1 MPQYDKSMNRQTF
14 ASYPSRKLLRE
25 EFWLDFLCFSGLF
38 LAAALLFLVNLD
50 SLPLRD
56 WDEGIIAQVA
66 KEIYQAPP
74 DSHRWIFPTL
84 WGEFYFNKPPLLH
97 NLIALFYSLGGVN
110 ESMSRLPGALLTA
123 ISVPL
128 LYALGREIFP
138 YRRPAIF
145 SALVYLTLLP
155 VVRHGRLAM
164 LDGTILFLEIL
175 LFWTVLRSRRDLRWT
190 LGVGFSL
197 GLIFLTKGM
206 LAVLLGAI
214 AFLFL
219 LWDTPRILSSF
230 YLWIGLFLG
239 SLPALAWYT
248 AQFYF
253 YGTVFA
259 EHNLQSQFLE
269 RIYTEKEGNTGPIW
283 YYFWEIVKYSLP
295 YFVFFLAG
303 LRLSWQNRNW
313 SWAKFILVWSFCYFV
328 IVSLMVTKLPWYIL
342 PIYPAL
348 ALAAGVKLDQLYNLP
363 EFSNYSRLWKILF
376 SFIAFVAS
384 FGAIYF
390 AFFSNNPEEQFLAII
405 CLAIALTMGTVAIL
419 LIKRQRQFIAVL
431 FWGMYISLL
440 LFVNSFLWNWELN
453 EAYQVKPVAEMI
465 REAQVS
471 ESASIY
477 TSFPYERPSL
487 NFYSN
492 HRIIPIEMEA
502 LPYLWSNAES
512 IYLLIDSETKEQLSL
527 TDAKLIAQVDDWLLI
542 RKNN

>member
-1 MPQYDKSMNRQTF
+1 MSRQTF
-14 ASYPSRKLLRE
+14 ASYPSRKIMRE
-25 EFWLDFLCFSGLF
+25 EFWLDFLFFSGLF
-38 LAAALLFLVNLD
+38 LAAGLLFLVNLD

-56 WDEGIIAQVA
+56 WDEGIVAQVA

-74 DSHRWIFPTL
+74 DSYRWVFPTF

-123 ISVPL
+123 FSVPL
-128 LYALGREIFP
+128 LYFLGREIFP
-138 YRRPAIF
+138 YRRPALF

-197 GLIFLTKGM
+197 GLILLTKGM

-214 AFLFL
+214 AMLFL
-219 LWDTPRILSSF
+219 LWDTPRVLSSF

-239 SLPALAWYT
+239 SLPALAWYV
-248 AQFYF
+248 AQFQF
-253 YGTVFA
+253 YGAIFA
-259 EHNLQSQFLE
+259 QENLQSQFLS
-269 RIYTEKEGNTGPIW
+269 RIYSDKEGNSGPFW
-283 YYFWEIVKYSLP
+283 YYFGELLKYSWP
-295 YFVFFLAG
+295 YLFFFLAG

-313 SWAKFILVWSFCYFV
+313 GWAKLILVWSFCYFIV
-328 IVSLMVTKLPWYIL
+328 VSLMVTKLPWYIL

-363 EFSNYSRLWKILF
+363 DFSNYSLIWKVLF

-390 AFFSNNPEEQFLAII
+390 AFFTSHPEQRFLAII
-405 CLAIALTMGTVAIL
+405 CLAIALTMGTVAVF
-419 LIKRQRQFIAVL
+419 LIRRQRTFISML

-440 LFVNSFLWNWELN
+440 LFVNSSLWNWELN
-453 EAYQVKPVAEMI
+453 EAYPVKPIAQMI
-465 REAQVS
+465 VQAKVP

-492 HRIIPIEMEA
+492 HRIIPREVSQ
-502 LPYLWSNAES
+502 LTQLWSDSDA
-512 IYLLIDSETKEQLSL
+512 IYLLIDEDTRKKLPL
-527 TDAKLIAQVDDWLLI
+527 TDAKLVAKVDNWLLI
-542 RKNN
+542 RKNR